1 MLSYSNFGS
10 NRSASAAKVAKAVRM
25 LKERAPEL
33 KVDGEIQV
41 GPALDVEQRE
51 RLFDFCELTGSA
63 NVLIFPELNSANIG
77 YKLMRHLG
85 QAEVVGPIL
94 IGMNRPVSVL
104 ERDCT
109 VRTVVNMA
117 AITVVHAQEMS
128 SEASENE

>member
-1 MLSYSNFGS
+1 
-10 NRSASAAKVAKAVRM
+10 
-25 LKERAPEL
+25 
-33 KVDGEIQV
+33 
-41 GPALDVEQRE
+41 
-51 RLFDFCELTGSA
+51 
-63 NVLIFPELNSANIG
+63 
-77 YKLMRHLG
+77 MRHLG

-117 AITVVHAQEMS
+117 AITAHAQEMS